1 MSDDIKQLKMEI
13 NNLKALLHETN
24 KNHSQWESFIE
35 RMDIEGS
42 FAEAYRNSVRL
53 VNDLEKKCVN
63 HDTLYDFK
71 VINDSALSEIR
82 DLYVSIKREY
92 ESKEK
97 LYEER
102 FQANE
107 ERFQVNE
114 RKLEGINRILDNII
128 STASAPCAVASFSG
142 GGKRRKK
149 YSKKKKKSK
158 SKRSSKSKRKSKTRR
173 RR

>member
-1 MSDDIKQLKMEI
+1 MLKKSKTDKLF
-13 NNLKALLHETN
+13 NNQFLMVLLGLLT
-24 KNHSQWESFIE
+24 KNGKRSKS
-35 RMDIEGS
+35 
-42 FAEAYRNSVRL
+42 
-53 VNDLEKKCVN
+53 KKILL
-63 HDTLYDFK
+63 DTLYDFK

-114 RKLEGINRILDNII
+114 RKLEGIKRILDNII

-158 SKRSSKSKRKSKTRR
+158 TKSKSKSKTVKK
-173 RR
+173 